1 MKIEAREKL
10 KMSIIF
16 IILWYFIDYE
26 SINKMERDLEIGEF
40 SDSDANTGTN
50 VSSKSIDKINQ

>member
-40 SDSDANTGTN
+40 SASDANTGTN
-50 VSSKSIDKINQ
+50 VSSKNIDKINQ